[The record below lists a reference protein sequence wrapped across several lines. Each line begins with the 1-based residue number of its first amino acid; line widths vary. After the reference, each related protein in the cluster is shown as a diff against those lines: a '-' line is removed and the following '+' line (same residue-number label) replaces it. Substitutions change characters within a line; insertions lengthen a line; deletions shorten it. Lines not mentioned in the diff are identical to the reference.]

1 MLSNERINEAKAN
14 VPRYLND
21 GLLAKEAF
29 NKIVYD
35 TYIRNYKESLGLA
48 EHAFTNKLSN
58 LWVIVISYYSM
69 FYIANAVLYRLGYK
83 VGSKVAHKV
92 TADALIVYVKH
103 KLTSN
108 ILEDYEIANEEAM
121 AISDNIMQNFD
132 LERLKRS
139 KFQYETTEEIKQGKA
154 ETSLNRAKEFI
165 VEMEKLLR

>member
-14 VPRYLND
+14 ITRYLD
-21 GLLAKEAF
+21 ERLIAKQAF

-35 TYIRNYKESLGLA
+35 TYVRNYKESLELA
-48 EHAFTNKLSN
+48 ENTFTNKMSN

-69 FYIANAVLYRLGYK
+69 FYIANAVLYKLGYK
-83 VGSKVAHKV
+83 VGSKIAHKV
-92 TADALIVYVKH
+92 TADALIVYIKN

-108 ILEDYEIANEEAM
+108 LLEDYEIANEEAM

-165 VEMEKLLR
+165 AEMEKLLR